1 MTYNSLGFFVFFAIF
16 LICYLLMPN
25 GKLRQA
31 VILVGSLAFYLLA
44 AGPAVLMILIG
55 TAIAVYLCSR
65 QITKIYVGYDK
76 EKEGLSPKEQ
86 AALFAEYKKKSKKY
100 LIAALTIIVGFLVF
114 VKMARLL
121 QVQGI
126 LVPLGI
132 SYYTFSSVG
141 YLLDIYWKKAS
152 FEPNFLK
159 LLLCMAYFPHIV
171 QGPIGRYDKL
181 LKQFDALPKPEYRR
195 ICFGLQRMLWGFF
208 KKMVVADRLALY
220 TTAVWNMP
228 DYHVGLEMLLAI
240 VLGAVELYADF
251 SGCMDIVCGAAQTMG
266 VTLDENFRR
275 PFFAKNAA
283 EFWRRWHITLGTW
296 FKDYI
301 YMPIAMNPRFMKCA
315 VNVRKKHG
323 NRAGQVVSA
332 AIPLTVVWL
341 LTGVWHGTRH
351 ELCGMGAVLG
361 CSHYFGDNFYQR
373 NETVQ

>member
-141 YLLDIYWKKAS
+141 YLLDIY
-152 FEPNFLK
+152 
-159 LLLCMAYFPHIV
+159 
-171 QGPIGRYDKL
+171 
-181 LKQFDALPKPEYRR
+181 
-195 ICFGLQRMLWGFF
+195 
-208 KKMVVADRLALY
+208 
-220 TTAVWNMP
+220 
-228 DYHVGLEMLLAI
+228 LEKS
-240 VLGAVELYADF
+240 VF
-251 SGCMDIVCGAAQTMG
+251 
-266 VTLDENFRR
+266 
-275 PFFAKNAA
+275 
-283 EFWRRWHITLGTW
+283 
-296 FKDYI
+296 
-301 YMPIAMNPRFMKCA
+301 
-315 VNVRKKHG
+315 
-323 NRAGQVVSA
+323 
-332 AIPLTVVWL
+332 
-341 LTGVWHGTRH
+341 
-351 ELCGMGAVLG
+351 
-361 CSHYFGDNFYQR
+361 
-373 NETVQ
+373 